1 MVEPAGTALVGAA
14 LWGQHVYNSWR
25 PRKVGIY
32 GAPMVG
38 KTTLDR
44 YLTTPGEMEAI
55 AEEERTTHDKMFKII
70 GAYRM
75 PKPTRKRI
83 GWNGEKR
90 VVYSADIG
98 GQERFWNLWI
108 EDMCTRGVEAVVYM
122 FDERAFKGGDDSIQQ
137 VGGFRFLVDRLIA
150 REYRYRSLWKKITR
164 GKRYHPRI
172 VMLVANKADRF
183 FDETASKLWHDGRI
197 GEHKVFDPFR
207 DDLIRLQKA
216 GIPTK
221 RSFMATRIGWN
232 VEKSMLDL
240 LTS

>member
-1 MVEPAGTALVGAA
+1 MVDPSGTALVGAA
-14 LWGQHVYNSWR
+14 MWGQHLYNSYK
-25 PRKVGIY
+25 PRRVGVY

-44 YLTTPGEMEAI
+44 YMTTPGEMEEI
-55 AEEERTTHDKMFKII
+55 SEEDRTIHPRILKI
-70 GAYRM
+70 GKYKM

-83 GWNGEKR
+83 SWKGEKR
-90 VVYSADIG
+90 VIFSSDIG

-108 EDMCTRGVEAVVYM
+108 EDMTTRGVEAIVYM
-122 FDERAFKGGDDSIQQ
+122 FDDRAFQGGDDGLQQ
-137 VGGFRFLVDRLIA
+137 IAGFRYLVDSLIT
-150 REYRYRSLWKKITR
+150 RNYRYRSFWSRFKGRKYVPKVI
-164 GKRYHPRI
+164 
-172 VMLVANKADRF
+172 MLIANKADRF

-197 GEHKVFDPFR
+197 GEHKIFDPFR

-232 VEKSMLDL
+232 VEVSMIDL
-240 LTS
+240 LTI

>member
-14 LWGQHVYNSWR
+14 VWGQALYNSWR
-25 PRKVGIY
+25 PRRVGIY

-44 YLTTPGEMEAI
+44 FMTTPGEMEAI
-55 AEEERTTHDKMFKII
+55 SDEDRTTHEKMFKII
-70 GAYRM
+70 GAYKM

-83 GWNGEKR
+83 GWEGQKR
-90 VVYSADIG
+90 VVYSADVG

-108 EDMCTRGVEAVVYM
+108 EDMVTRGVEAVVYM
-122 FDERAFKGGDDSIQQ
+122 FDDRAFKGGDEGMQQ
-137 VGGFRFLVDRLIA
+137 IAGFRFLVDRLIT
-150 REYRYRSLWKKITR
+150 RDYRYRSFWSRFKGR
-164 GKRYHPRI
+164 RYAPRV

-232 VEKSMLDL
+232 VEKTMLDL